1 MTVTD
6 ASAASVDADIVVNV
20 TAQNDAPVNTVPA
33 APLTVA
39 EDTDLVINGLA
50 VSDPD
55 FGLGDMTVTLTV
67 QHGTLTVDAT
77 VSGGLVSSEITG
89 NGTATVTLTGDPT
102 VISTT
107 LAAGAIYRGDLNY
120 NGADSLTMTSNDGG
134 SSGADPG
141 LTGDGASEEGIDT
154 VAIDVTPVDDGPPS
168 ATDDVLSSVAED
180 SGPRSIAAAELLAN
194 DSSAPDSN
202 ETLSIAAVT
211 NPLGGTVVLNGNGS
225 VTFTPAA
232 NFNGTASFDYLVN
245 DGTSGNDDTGHV
257 SFGVTAVSDAPPT
270 AGDDTLSAV
279 AEDSGGRIIAAPTL
293 LGNDTVAPDTGE
305 TLVIAS
311 VSNAVGGIVVLN
323 GDGSVTFTPAAN
335 FNGPASFDYVVND
348 GTPGSNDTGHVTFNV
363 TPVNDPPVAQNG
375 SASVNKDTAINGT
388 LSAADVD
395 GDPLTFS
402 RVAIAAHGTVTVNAN
417 GTFSYTPNADFNG
430 NDSFTFKASD
440 GSLDSNVATVSL
452 TVNPVNDA
460 PVIVSNGGGDTANV
474 SMLERTTLATDVDA
488 TDPDSLVLTY
498 SIVGGADAAKF
509 QIHGSTGA
517 LSFINAPNF
526 DVPADVDHNNG
537 YLVQVRVSDGTLSD
551 DQLITVP
558 VTDDPNV
565 TSTVHWIKSVDTGPH
580 PAGWLPAGNG
590 DFNGDGTA
598 DLAWFNAATGNLD
611 IWTLSNG
618 AWAGSSNVGSHPPG
632 YQPVGFGD
640 YNNDGTDD
648 VLWFNPT
655 TRDVDLWKI
664 SNGQWAG
671 SVSIGTHPAGYQ
683 PSLSGDFNGDGTSD
697 VLWYNPTTRAVDI
710 WKIDTNGQWAGSVD
724 VGKHPAGYTPAL
736 AGDFNGDGTSDVLW
750 YNPTTG
756 QVDIWKLDTNGQWA
770 GSVDVGS
777 HPLGW
782 QPLGVQSRSV
792 VESVNLIPHSG
803 RRYGTDTS
811 RQRQDHARRPSS
823 DTAIEGFDQRAR
835 RSLRSQPEDGDE
847 VEKASLCPRC
857 RDGTEGTAFDG
868 VERRGGS
875 PRRCIP
881 EAHAIAAG

>member
-194 DSSAPDSN
+194 DFSAPDSN

-363 TPVNDPPVAQNG
+363 TPVND
-375 SASVNKDTAINGT
+375 
-388 LSAADVD
+388 
-395 GDPLTFS
+395 
-402 RVAIAAHGTVTVNAN
+402 
-417 GTFSYTPNADFNG
+417 
-430 NDSFTFKASD
+430 
-440 GSLDSNVATVSL
+440 
-452 TVNPVNDA
+452 VNPVNDA

-488 TDPDSLVLTY
+488 TDPDSLVL
-498 SIVGGADAAKF
+498 I
-509 QIHGSTGA
+509 
-517 LSFINAPNF
+517 LF
-526 DVPADVDHNNG
+526 DRRRRRRRQVPDPWVD
-537 YLVQVRVSDGTLSD
+537 R
-551 DQLITVP
+551 
-558 VTDDPNV
+558 
-565 TSTVHWIKSVDTGPH
+565 
-580 PAGWLPAGNG
+580 
-590 DFNGDGTA
+590 
-598 DLAWFNAATGNLD
+598 
-611 IWTLSNG
+611 
-618 AWAGSSNVGSHPPG
+618 
-632 YQPVGFGD
+632 
-640 YNNDGTDD
+640 
-648 VLWFNPT
+648 
-655 TRDVDLWKI
+655 
-664 SNGQWAG
+664 
-671 SVSIGTHPAGYQ
+671 
-683 PSLSGDFNGDGTSD
+683 
-697 VLWYNPTTRAVDI
+697 RAVLY
-710 WKIDTNGQWAGSVD
+710 QCAE
-724 VGKHPAGYTPAL
+724 
-736 AGDFNGDGTSDVLW
+736 F
-750 YNPTTG
+750 
-756 QVDIWKLDTNGQWA
+756 
-770 GSVDVGS
+770 
-777 HPLGW
+777 
-782 QPLGVQSRSV
+782 RC
-792 VESVNLIPHSG
+792 
-803 RRYGTDTS
+803 
-811 RQRQDHARRPSS
+811 ARRRGSQ
-823 DTAIEGFDQRAR
+823 QR
-835 RSLRSQPEDGDE
+835 L
-847 VEKASLCPRC
+847 PR
-857 RDGTEGTAFDG
+857 A
-868 VERRGGS
+868 S
-875 PRRCIP
+875 PRL
-881 EAHAIAAG
+881 